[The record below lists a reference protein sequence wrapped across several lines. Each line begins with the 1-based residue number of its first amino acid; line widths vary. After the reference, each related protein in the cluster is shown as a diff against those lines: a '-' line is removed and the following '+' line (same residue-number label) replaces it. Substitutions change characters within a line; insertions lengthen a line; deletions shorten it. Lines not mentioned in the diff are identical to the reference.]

1 MKMMING
8 SDYDDNDN
16 NYHNYKTNSENPK
29 CKAS

>member
-1 MKMMING
+1 MMING

-16 NYHNYKTNSENPK
+16 NNHNYKTNSENPK